1 MCNLCSMIALFSI
14 NNNNNNQS
22 KTIYIVHSTDDGA
35 KVKDA
40 DFCCMLD
47 LFKEVS
53 KQLSMVLFTS
63 IRCIHR
69 LQTTTD
75 LNRLKKSNQI

>member
-1 MCNLCSMIALFSI
+1 MIALFSI
-14 NNNNNNQS
+14 NNNNNNNNQS
-22 KTIYIVHSTDDGA
+22 KTIYIVHSTDGA
-35 KVKDA
+35 KVKDV

-75 LNRLKKSNQI
+75 LTRLKKIQSNLENL